1 MGKYG
6 TKAGIILKSEACL
19 SCAAG
24 RYNPSTGQTSCLLI
38 CPSGR
43 YGNVTKASSVDEGC
57 PNTCPLGRYGYAT
70 GKTTLTEAC
79 EFICEPGKYG
89 SRVGQNSESDCLVCP
104 NGYFCEQDG
113 LKTPCPLGKY
123 GASKNTSYKAKEYE
137 NNVCQAC
144 PASKYGVLAGQSKL
158 KDACM
163 NCPSGRFSLATGLK
177 NDTGKV
183 KDYCPKSCGVGFY
196 LDSTVEDN
204 QCTRCPHGA
213 FCSEGIDASGM
224 VAKAGYWRVPNTT
237 RFIACLNPCAS
248 TLSKSY
254 TSNMK
259 ALLNTNLKSKLIIF
273 QRFLLKI
280 KRNDVLNAIDMSERI
295 KEKEIKELD
304 TSTVDIITNDEH
316 GLNTKSIS
324 IEVPKIQL
332 NTSEIKLKIKSE
344 LKTKGIQIFKH
355 PRKGKP
361 EQRLIWLSKDESRL
375 EISKSDNSIASNTQ
389 TKKGIIIKNILFIS
403 KGCQSDI
410 FQRNKHYV
418 ISEKLCFSL
427 VVVGR
432 TFDFEILCIENDNEL
447 VIMKRDMVVEI
458 LQDLSG

>member
-1 MGKYG
+1 
-6 TKAGIILKSEACL
+6 
-19 SCAAG
+19 
-24 RYNPSTGQTSCLLI
+24 
-38 CPSGR
+38 
-43 YGNVTKASSVDEGC
+43 
-57 PNTCPLGRYGYAT
+57 
-70 GKTTLTEAC
+70 
-79 EFICEPGKYG
+79 
-89 SRVGQNSESDCLVCP
+89 
-104 NGYFCEQDG
+104 
-113 LKTPCPLGKY
+113 
-123 GASKNTSYKAKEYE
+123 
-137 NNVCQAC
+137 
-144 PASKYGVLAGQSKL
+144 
-158 KDACM
+158 
-163 NCPSGRFSLATGLK
+163 
-177 NDTGKV
+177 
-183 KDYCPKSCGVGFY
+183 
-196 LDSTVEDN
+196 
-204 QCTRCPHGA
+204 
-213 FCSEGIDASGM
+213 
-224 VAKAGYWRVPNTT
+224 
-237 RFIACLNPCAS
+237 
-248 TLSKSY
+248 
-254 TSNMK
+254 MK